1 MARGEVHDVVV
12 ATHWVIGHV
21 LAIAVVVAEGRQVW
35 RARCYG
41 PEKIIL
47 SCYFLILYYA
57 IFFFYFFILQAIV
70 SFLLINGFISF
81 PFGVLGV
88 MDPKK

>member
-57 IFFFYFFILQAIV
+57 IFFF
-70 SFLLINGFISF
+70 FLLFHNSSNRVL
-81 PFGVLGV
+81 PFNQQFY
-88 MDPKK
+88 